1 MTEHDWA
8 RSSGPAP
15 VAREHSYCDGP
26 DFPFVP
32 ALSLCTTATG
42 NLAADP
48 PGCLWGLLTP
58 HSRPP
63 TRLASAWGQES
74 ALKALDLGPLSR
86 WARSHPST
94 TPLIFPICQA
104 PTDFQNHS
112 STEKTHGNANM
123 DKDGAKAKNR
133 KHKGKEKTFTV
144 PSAACPAALP
154 THLVS

>member
-1 MTEHDWA
+1 MTGQISHLYPHLASAPRPQGTSLLTLQDA
-8 RSSGPAP
+8 SG
-15 VAREHSYCDGP
+15 VC
-26 DFPFVP
+26 
-32 ALSLCTTATG
+32 
-42 NLAADP
+42 
-48 PGCLWGLLTP
+48 LTP
-58 HSRPP
+58 HPRPP